1 MLTESEN
8 EEKPYVWSILLSRR
22 RRTACPSRWKRSPRC
37 ILTTKTADADR
48 RDDGERDRV
57 VLVFDAAGGGRHD
70 QLCHRPPGRRR
81 IGYGVA
87 VEGKD
92 DNGNELTFK
101 LYIPFSSEIKPE
113 LTPEDF
119 TGEAEPQENQAFI
132 RLTPEQNPVAITQ
145 DAFFQG
151 GRAGFSTFPCKT
163 RATWPLCRKSV
174 TAAYFIRE
182 NSRDRWLS
190 RPRPSVSAKCARA
203 ASR

>member
-1 MLTESEN
+1 MTSYATDR
-8 EEKPYVWSILLSRR
+8 P
-22 RRTACPSRWKRSPRC
+22 
-37 ILTTKTADADR
+37 AD
-48 RDDGERDRV
+48 
-57 VLVFDAAGGGRHD
+57 GG
-70 QLCHRPPGRRR
+70 

-101 LYIPFSSEIKPE
+101 LYIPFSSEIRPK

-132 RLTPEQNPVAITQ
+132 RLTPEQNPAAITQ

-151 GRAGFSTFPCKT
+151 GQGWFSTFPCKT
-163 RATWPLCRKSV
+163 KSDV
-174 TAAYFIRE
+174 AFYAGKRDGVPTFIRE